1 MVADSELQLRDFD
14 GETEDSDSETELLI
28 RHSGRS
34 GARQPAKRGSIATS
48 RYYLHDYSTT
58 QPTAATSSSSSLS
71 ATNIA
76 TGFFSNLFGNTT
88 NSLGRAA
95 GQVRLRNERSRER
108 DKYAASRARTQ
119 QLQEQQQQYQQQQA
133 RTTAL
138 SFGGFNT
145 GLGTSAKLAK
155 LAQATQTS
163 YRGGGGGGA
172 TSGVDVAAHGVTE
185 SVALGVR
192 SSSQSGAHK
201 RYDATGAT
209 SATSESASGGGG
221 MGGGAGVVLQQTV
234 LDAENGSTTV
244 YYQKNR
250 RRSKRKSLAN
260 LCKMCLC
267 GWVSSSYELQKYSIS
282 HMSVCVWKKSCLKK
296 YRKSGVYFYFPLF
309 I

>member
-28 RHSGRS
+28 RHSGQ

-58 QPTAATSSSSSLS
+58 QPMAAAASSLS

-76 TGFFSNLFGNTT
+76 TGFLSNLFGNTT

-108 DKYAASRARTQ
+108 DKYAASKARTQ
-119 QLQEQQQQYQQQQA
+119 QLQEQQQYQKQQA
-133 RTTAL
+133 RTTAP

-155 LAQATQTS
+155 LAQTTQTS
-163 YRGGGGGGA
+163 YRGGGGA
-172 TSGVDVAAHGVTE
+172 TSDVDVAAHGVTE

-192 SSSQSGAHK
+192 NSQSGAHK
-201 RYDATGAT
+201 RYDVAGAT
-209 SATSESASGGGG
+209 NATSDSASGGGG

-250 RRSKRKSLAN
+250 RRSKRRSLAN

-267 GWVSSSYELQKYSIS
+267 G
-282 HMSVCVWKKSCLKK
+282 
-296 YRKSGVYFYFPLF
+296 
-309 I
+309 